1 MLVLCR
7 DNERIDASVYFGKND
22 ACSQITAGYAFV
34 LVIAQPFVATQ
45 HDGKRTEERD
55 IVFCQP
61 LYSLVTAQPSHRQ
74 VNDGIRMYTFHQF
87 LASGS
92 RGNRIDIETCIR
104 QSGDQTVD
112 ITPVAFQR

>member
-22 ACSQITAGYAFV
+22 ACSQIT
-34 LVIAQPFVATQ
+34 ATQ

-61 LYSLVTAQPSHRQ
+61 LYSLVTAQPSHWQ